1 MNSTSTPGPWQ
12 IQPLDNDFLIV
23 HSDSELRSH
32 IARLQ
37 WSTLCEEHGNLES
50 NAWLIAAAPLLLS
63 VLQQISDDVE
73 AWSDSGDS
81 ELFHER
87 MNANADDARAVIA
100 KAKGG
105 MK

>member
-1 MNSTSTPGPWQ
+1 VNSTSTPGPWQ
-12 IQPLDNDFLIV
+12 IQPLDQDFLIV
-23 HSDSELRSH
+23 HSDRELRSH

-37 WSTLCEEHGNLES
+37 WSTLCEEHGSLEA
-50 NAWLIAAAPLLLS
+50 NACLIASAPSLLS

-87 MNANADDARAVIA
+87 MHANADDARAAIA

-105 MK
+105 AK